1 VAHLCQ
7 ARIQERISELPV
19 KAKAKERRI
28 EKKTIL
34 IFRDGEKIAI
44 SKRGPKGLLAG
55 LYELQ
60 NEPGHMTIE
69 EVTRYSKEIGLMPI
83 HIKEL
88 TTAKHIFSHVE
99 WHMIGYEIRV
109 DELEKTNKKGL
120 LFIHP
125 DEIQSEYP
133 IPSAFDKYI

>member
-1 VAHLCQ
+1 
-7 ARIQERISELPV
+7 
-19 KAKAKERRI
+19 
-28 EKKTIL
+28 
-34 IFRDGEKIAI
+34 
-44 SKRGPKGLLAG
+44 
-55 LYELQ
+55 
-60 NEPGHMTIE
+60 MTIE

-125 DEIQSEYP
+125 DEIQREYP